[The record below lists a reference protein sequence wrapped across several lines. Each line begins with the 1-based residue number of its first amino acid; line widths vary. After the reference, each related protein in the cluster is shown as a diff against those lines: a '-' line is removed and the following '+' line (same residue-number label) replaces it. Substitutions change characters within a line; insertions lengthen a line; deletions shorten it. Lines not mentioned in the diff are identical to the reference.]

1 MKNLNSLTFYVERE
15 GSMAFD
21 QREYALDVTYKVN
34 PYRAATRWQPEEG
47 GDIEV
52 ISVLL
57 DGEEFD
63 LTQAEEARLEQ
74 DCTEDAAFQELYALV
89 DA

>member
-1 MKNLNSLTFYVERE
+1 MSSLTFYVERE
-15 GSMAFD
+15 GSMVFD
-21 QREYALDVTYKVN
+21 QREYALDVTYSVN
-34 PYRAATRWQPEEG
+34 PYRPATRWQPEEG
-47 GDIEV
+47 GDIEI

-74 DCTEDAAFQELYALV
+74 YCLEDVGFQEIYAMV